1 MMITPPTKSSILP
14 PPILVTDANQLQLCI
29 QTLFDSEAIA
39 VDTEF
44 MRTDTFFPI
53 LGLVQIFNG
62 DNCWLIDPLSIP
74 DLTPLK
80 NLLTN
85 NDVLKVFHSCSED
98 IEVLKHV
105 LGCIPQPIFD
115 TQVAAAFVGY
125 GFSKGYATL
134 VNIILDVHVDK
145 GETRSNWLQR
155 PLSDS
160 QLGYAA
166 LDVVYLLP
174 VYIELKKKLLILER
188 HKWVDEEMTSLVE
201 MASVTEDLSLY
212 FQKIKGAWQLSPEK
226 LSALQL
232 ICEWREIEARKKN
245 RPRGRIIDDKT
256 ILGVASKAPQSRKEL
271 SEIEGMY
278 SALVQRYAE
287 KFLDFIN
294 ESLDRSSEDH
304 PRALV
309 EPLPRYANSMIKN
322 LKKIIIAQ
330 ADSLNL
336 APELLAKKKDVEF
349 LVRCIINKE
358 QIKLPNKIAYG
369 WRLEA
374 IGSLLLESS
383 ADLV

>member
-62 DNCWLIDPLSIP
+62 NNCWLIDPLSIP

-174 VYIELKKKLLILER
+174 VYIELKKELLILER

-212 FQKIKGAWQLSPEK
+212 FQKIKGAW
-226 LSALQL
+226 
-232 ICEWREIEARKKN
+232 
-245 RPRGRIIDDKT
+245 
-256 ILGVASKAPQSRKEL
+256 
-271 SEIEGMY
+271 
-278 SALVQRYAE
+278 
-287 KFLDFIN
+287 
-294 ESLDRSSEDH
+294 
-304 PRALV
+304 
-309 EPLPRYANSMIKN
+309 
-322 LKKIIIAQ
+322 
-330 ADSLNL
+330 
-336 APELLAKKKDVEF
+336 
-349 LVRCIINKE
+349 
-358 QIKLPNKIAYG
+358 
-369 WRLEA
+369 
-374 IGSLLLESS
+374 
-383 ADLV
+383 